1 MMRGDWCIVSN
12 MAGIDELK
20 IGLLWAEMAGT
31 EWQEGNRLTVSWL
44 IGLEFT
50 RGEEIYC
57 GIIPEKLMSG
67 ELVYCADVWHRFS
80 KEQLLYYP
88 PHPPINGDGWVY
100 IGITLSIC
108 SSVCVSDR
116 VHSVSPEPL
125 NHFFIP
131 NLVWW
136 CIMRLFVMQKN
147 WFTIF
152 STMQWGAADTE
163 IKVPSG
169 ENTEFK
175 HSPFKAWSR
184 SVYGHTCYAYCQGF
198 LPCLFLP
205 FRSIHLHFFQNL
217 SWIFLRWLCLT
228 HGSCVG
234 LKNKQGHPA
243 GCTFQ
248 CWVPTEY
255 K

>member
-125 NHFFIP
+125 NHFLYTKFGMMVYYHEAMCHAEK
-131 NLVWW
+131 LVHY
-136 CIMRLFVMQKN
+136 LQ
-147 WFTIF
+147 
-152 STMQWGAADTE
+152 
-163 IKVPSG
+163 
-169 ENTEFK
+169 
-175 HSPFKAWSR
+175 
-184 SVYGHTCYAYCQGF
+184 CQGH
-198 LPCLFLP
+198 
-205 FRSIHLHFFQNL
+205 SEGSYNQNL
-217 SWIFLRWLCLT
+217 TSFTVSSKLLVRLQPNSVW
-228 HGSCVG
+228 
-234 LKNKQGHPA
+234 
-243 GCTFQ
+243 
-248 CWVPTEY
+248 
-255 K
+255 